1 VDGLS
6 SVQLNSSMSAVGL
19 QSINSQHK
27 RTHPGMDAAAKLLG
41 MSSTDLRSALQS
53 GESLT
58 QIASSKGISQDKL
71 TAAMASAIQEANPTM
86 SSDQATKVAT
96 EIATRTPPAGGQ
108 PAGGPP
114 PTDATDSTSSTQSS
128 SGTSSVGGHH
138 HHRHKAMGAA
148 MDAAAQTLG
157 VSQDDLM
164 SSLQSGQSLSSLAK
178 SKGVSTDDLVKAMA
192 TALQGVDTSLT
203 GTQATSLATD
213 MVNRTP
219 GSQDQ
224 GASGSLSI
232 TA

>member
-1 VDGLS
+1 
-6 SVQLNSSMSAVGL
+6 
-19 QSINSQHK
+19 
-27 RTHPGMDAAAKLLG
+27 
-41 MSSTDLRSALQS
+41 
-53 GESLT
+53 
-58 QIASSKGISQDKL
+58 
-71 TAAMASAIQEANPTM
+71 
-86 SSDQATKVAT
+86 
-96 EIATRTPPAGGQ
+96 
-108 PAGGPP
+108 
-114 PTDATDSTSSTQSS
+114 
-128 SGTSSVGGHH
+128 
-138 HHRHKAMGAA
+138 MGAA

-157 VSQDDLM
+157 LSKDDLV

-213 MVNRTP
+213 MVNRMP